1 MQIKR
6 LYQQFMDLAPH
17 LAKLLPVL
25 ERVVIGTSFTGLL
38 AGEAAAAATVD
49 LTAVHTHLDKVTKA
63 NTALVRQ
70 LQDQTIQIAGVEEEV
85 RRLRM
90 ALEHSERRVE
100 RVELETRL
108 GRPVGEAAGRCHRA
122 AAGGHGRAS
131 GLLSALPLKP

>member
-25 ERVVIGTSFTGLL
+25 EHLVVGTNFTGAL
-38 AGEAAAAATVD
+38 AGGAAAAAVVD
-49 LTAVHTHLDKVTKA
+49 LTPVHTHLDEMSKA
-63 NTALVRQ
+63 NAALLRQ

-100 RVELETRL
+100 RVELEIASL
-108 GRPVGEAAGRCHRA
+108 GLWVKGLGLTAAV
-122 AAGGHGRAS
+122 
-131 GLLSALPLKP
+131 LLAVLAVVIYVTHAH

>member
-25 ERVVIGTSFTGLL
+25 EHLVIGTNFTGAL
-38 AGEAAAAATVD
+38 AGGAVGAAAVD
-49 LTAVHTHLDKVTKA
+49 LSGVTGRLDDAGKAHAVL
-63 NTALVRQ
+63 LRQ

-85 RRLRM
+85 KRLRM

-100 RVELETRL
+100 RVELELSSL
-108 GRPVGEAAGRCHRA
+108 GLWVKAL
-122 AAGGHGRAS
+122 
-131 GLLSALPLKP
+131 GLTAIVLLAVLAVMFYILHAK

>member
-25 ERVVIGTSFTGLL
+25 EHVVIGTNFTGAL
-38 AGEAAAAATVD
+38 AGSAAAAATVD
-49 LTAVHTHLDKVTKA
+49 LTAVHTHLDEVTKA

-100 RVELETRL
+100 RVEMELVSVGLWVKLL
-108 GRPVGEAAGRCHRA
+108 GGATVLLLAALA
-122 AAGGHGRAS
+122 V
-131 GLLSALPLKP
+131 LLAFVLHAR

>member
-25 ERVVIGTSFTGLL
+25 EHLVIGTNFTGAL
-38 AGEAAAAATVD
+38 AGGAAAAAVVD
-49 LTAVHTHLDKVTKA
+49 LAPVHTHLEDLGKA
-63 NTALVRQ
+63 NAALLRQ

-85 RRLRM
+85 KRLRM

-100 RVELETRL
+100 RVELELASL
-108 GRPVGEAAGRCHRA
+108 GLWVKALGGAAV
-122 AAGGHGRAS
+122 
-131 GLLSALPLKP
+131 LLLAILAVLVYVLHAK

>member
-25 ERVVIGTSFTGLL
+25 EHLVIGTNFTGAL
-38 AGEAAAAATVD
+38 AGGAAAAAVVD
-49 LTAVHTHLDKVTKA
+49 LAPVHTHLEDLSKA
-63 NTALVRQ
+63 NAALLRQ

-85 RRLRM
+85 KRLRM

-100 RVELETRL
+100 RVELELASIGLWVKAL
-108 GRPVGEAAGRCHRA
+108 GGAAV
-122 AAGGHGRAS
+122 
-131 GLLSALPLKP
+131 LLLAILAVLVYVLHAK